1 MAGKILL
8 LNGPNLNM
16 LGKRDPQVYG
26 DITLNN
32 VEEACK
38 KLAKQNGLELESK
51 QTNYEGQIVELIHT
65 AKETSDA
72 IIINPGAYSHTSIAI
87 FDALEMFLGPIFEVH
102 ISNIHKRESFRHF
115 SYVSQRADSVIVG
128 CGMQGYEL
136 AILHLVQIFK
146 NS

>member
-32 VEEACK
+32 VEEICK

-65 AKETSDA
+65 ARETSDA

-87 FDALEMFLGPIFEVH
+87 FDALKDLVPYQKQFALHWDDYCFEYYLLE
-102 ISNIHKRESFRHF
+102 KESFLQPF
-115 SYVSQRADSVIVG
+115 
-128 CGMQGYEL
+128 
-136 AILHLVQIFK
+136 HLCFLEVRYK
-146 NS
+146 NRFH

>member
-1 MAGKILL
+1 MANKILL

-32 VEEACK
+32 VEAACK
-38 KLAKQNGLELESK
+38 KIAKQNGLELEAK
-51 QTNYEGQIVELIHT
+51 QTNYEGQLVELIHT

-87 FDALEMFLGPIFEVH
+87 FDALEMFHGPIIEVH

-115 SYVSQRADSVIVG
+115 SYISQRADSVIVG
-128 CGMQGYEL
+128 CGVQGYEL

-146 NS
+146 DS

>member
-1 MAGKILL
+1 MANKILL

-32 VEEACK
+32 VEEACM

-87 FDALEMFLGPIFEVH
+87 FDALEMFHGPIIEVH

>member
-1 MAGKILL
+1 MANKILL

-16 LGKRDPQVYG
+16 LGKRDSQVYG

-38 KLAKQNGLELESK
+38 KLAKKNGLELESK
-51 QTNYEGQIVELIHT
+51 QTNYEGQLVELIHT
-65 AKETSDA
+65 ARETSDA

-87 FDALEMFLGPIFEVH
+87 FDALEMFYGPIIEVH

-128 CGMQGYEL
+128 CGVQGYEL
-136 AILHLVQIFK
+136 AILRLVQIFK
-146 NS
+146 DS

>member
-1 MAGKILL
+1 MANKILL

-32 VEEACK
+32 VEEACM

-87 FDALEMFLGPIFEVH
+87 FDALEMFHGPIIEVH

-128 CGMQGYEL
+128 CGVQGYEL

-146 NS
+146 DT

>member
-1 MAGKILL
+1 MANKILL

-16 LGKRDPQVYG
+16 LGKRDPKVYG
-26 DITLNN
+26 DITLKN
-32 VEEACK
+32 VEETCK
-38 KLAKQNGLELESK
+38 KLSKQNGIELESK

-65 AKETSDA
+65 ARETSNA

-87 FDALEMFLGPIFEVH
+87 FDALEMFHGPIIEVH

-128 CGMQGYEL
+128 CGVQGYEL
-136 AILHLVQIFK
+136 AILRLVQIFK
-146 NS
+146 DS

>member
-1 MAGKILL
+1 MANKILL

-16 LGKRDPQVYG
+16 LGKRDPKVYG

-32 VEEACK
+32 VEKACK

-65 AKETSDA
+65 AQETSDA

-87 FDALEMFLGPIFEVH
+87 FDALEMFHGPIIEVH

-128 CGMQGYEL
+128 CGVQGYEL

-146 NS
+146 DS

>member
-1 MAGKILL
+1 MANKILL

-87 FDALEMFLGPIFEVH
+87 FDALEMFHGPIIEAVSYTHLTLPTNREV
-102 ISNIHKRESFRHF
+102 
-115 SYVSQRADSVIVG
+115 
-128 CGMQGYEL
+128 
-136 AILHLVQIFK
+136 
-146 NS
+146 

>member
-1 MAGKILL
+1 MANKILL

-32 VEEACK
+32 VEEACM

-87 FDALEMFLGPIFEVH
+87 FDALEMFHGPIIEVH

-115 SYVSQRADSVIVG
+115 SYISQRADSVIVG
-128 CGMQGYEL
+128 CGVQGYEL

-146 NS
+146 DS

>member
-1 MAGKILL
+1 MANKILL

-32 VEEACK
+32 VEDTCK
-38 KLAKQNGLELESK
+38 KLAKKNGLELESK

-65 AKETSDA
+65 ARETSNA

-87 FDALEMFLGPIFEVH
+87 FDALEMFHGPIIEVH

-128 CGMQGYEL
+128 CGAQGYEL
-136 AILHLVQIFK
+136 AILRLVQIFAD
-146 NS
+146 S

>member
-1 MAGKILL
+1 MANKILL

-32 VEEACK
+32 VEEACM

-65 AKETSDA
+65 ARETSNA

-87 FDALEMFLGPIFEVH
+87 FDALEMFHGPIIEVH

-146 NS
+146 DS

>member
-1 MAGKILL
+1 
-8 LNGPNLNM
+8 M
-16 LGKRDPQVYG
+16 LGKRDPHVYG

-32 VEEACK
+32 VEEACM

-87 FDALEMFLGPIFEVH
+87 FDALEMFHGPIIEVH

-128 CGMQGYEL
+128 CGVQGYEL

-146 NS
+146 DS

>member
-1 MAGKILL
+1 MANKILL

-26 DITLNN
+26 DIKLNN
-32 VEEACK
+32 VEETCK
-38 KLAKQNGLELESK
+38 ELAKQNGLELESK

-87 FDALEMFLGPIFEVH
+87 FDALEMFHGPIIEVH

>member
-16 LGKRDPQVYG
+16 LGKRDTQVYG

-32 VEEACK
+32 VEETCK
-38 KLAKQNGLELESK
+38 KLAKKNGLELESK
-51 QTNYEGQIVELIHT
+51 QTNYEGQIVELIHS
-65 AKETSDA
+65 ARETSDA

-87 FDALEMFLGPIFEVH
+87 FDALEMFHGPIIEVH

-128 CGMQGYEL
+128 CGVQGYEL
-136 AILHLVQIFK
+136 AILRLVQIFK
-146 NS
+146 DS

>member
-1 MAGKILL
+1 MANKILL

-32 VEEACK
+32 VEEACM

-87 FDALEMFLGPIFEVH
+87 FDALEMFHGPIIEVH

-136 AILHLVQIFK
+136 AILHLVQIFRD
-146 NS
+146 S

>member
-1 MAGKILL
+1 MANKILL

-26 DITLNN
+26 DITLRN
-32 VEEACK
+32 VEETCK

-51 QTNYEGQIVELIHT
+51 QTNYEGQLVELIHT
-65 AKETSDA
+65 ANKISDA

-87 FDALEMFLGPIFEVH
+87 FDALEMFHGPIIEVH

-128 CGMQGYEL
+128 CGVQGYEL
-136 AILHLVQIFK
+136 AILRLVQIFK
-146 NS
+146 DS

>member
-1 MAGKILL
+1 MANKILL

-32 VEEACK
+32 VEEACM

-87 FDALEMFLGPIFEVH
+87 FDALEMFHGPIIEVH

-128 CGMQGYEL
+128 CGVQGYEL

-146 NS
+146 DS

>member
-1 MAGKILL
+1 MANKILL

-32 VEEACK
+32 VEEACM

-72 IIINPGAYSHTSIAI
+72 IIINPGAYSHTSIAS
-87 FDALEMFLGPIFEVH
+87 FDALEMFHGPIIEVH

-128 CGMQGYEL
+128 CGVQGYEL

-146 NS
+146 DS

>member
-32 VEEACK
+32 VEETCK
-38 KLAKQNGLELESK
+38 KLAKQNGLMLESK

-65 AKETSDA
+65 ARETSDA

-87 FDALEMFLGPIFEVH
+87 FDALEMFHGPIIEVH

-128 CGMQGYEL
+128 CGVQGYEL
-136 AILHLVQIFK
+136 AILRLVQIFK
-146 NS
+146 DS

>member
-1 MAGKILL
+1 
-8 LNGPNLNM
+8 M
-16 LGKRDPQVYG
+16 LGKRDPKVYG

-32 VEEACK
+32 VEEACM

-87 FDALEMFLGPIFEVH
+87 FDALEMFHGPIIEVH

-128 CGMQGYEL
+128 CGVQGYEL

-146 NS
+146 DS

>member
-1 MAGKILL
+1 MVNKILL

-16 LGKRDPQVYG
+16 LGKRDPKVYG

-32 VEEACK
+32 VEDICK
-38 KLAKQNGLELESK
+38 KLAKQNGIELESK
-51 QTNYEGQIVELIHT
+51 QTNYEGQIVELIHS
-65 AKETSDA
+65 ARETSNA

-87 FDALEMFLGPIFEVH
+87 FDALEMFHGPIIEVH

-128 CGMQGYEL
+128 CGVQGYEL
-136 AILHLVQIFK
+136 AILRLVQIFK
-146 NS
+146 DS

>member
-1 MAGKILL
+1 MANKILL

-32 VEEACK
+32 VEEACM

-87 FDALEMFLGPIFEVH
+87 FDALEMFHGPIIEVH

-146 NS
+146 DT

>member
-1 MAGKILL
+1 MANKILL

-16 LGKRDPQVYG
+16 LGKREPQIYG

-87 FDALEMFLGPIFEVH
+87 FDALEMFHGPIIEVH

-115 SYVSQRADSVIVG
+115 SYVSQRADLSLIH
-128 CGMQGYEL
+128 
-136 AILHLVQIFK
+136 I
-146 NS
+146 

>member
-1 MAGKILL
+1 MANKILL

-16 LGKRDPQVYG
+16 LGKRDTQVYG

-38 KLAKQNGLELESK
+38 KLAKKNGLELESK
-51 QTNYEGQIVELIHT
+51 QTNYEGQLVELIHT
-65 AKETSDA
+65 ARETSDA

-87 FDALEMFLGPIFEVH
+87 SDALEMFHGPIIEVH

-128 CGMQGYEL
+128 CGVQGYEL
-136 AILHLVQIFK
+136 AILRLVQILK

>member
-1 MAGKILL
+1 MANKILL

-32 VEEACK
+32 VEEACM

-87 FDALEMFLGPIFEVH
+87 FDALEMFHGPIIEVH

-146 NS
+146 DS

>member
-1 MAGKILL
+1 MANKILL

-32 VEEACK
+32 VEAACK
-38 KLAKQNGLELESK
+38 KIAKQNGLELETK
-51 QTNYEGQIVELIHT
+51 QTNYEGQLVELIHT
-65 AKETSDA
+65 ANETSDA

-87 FDALEMFLGPIFEVH
+87 FDALEMFHGPIIEVH

-128 CGMQGYEL
+128 CGVQGYEL

-146 NS
+146 DS

>member
-1 MAGKILL
+1 MVNKILL

-16 LGKRDPQVYG
+16 LGKRDPKVYG

-32 VEEACK
+32 VEKICK
-38 KLAKQNGLELESK
+38 KLAKQNGIELESK

-65 AKETSDA
+65 ARETSNA

-87 FDALEMFLGPIFEVH
+87 FDALEMFHGPIIEVH

-128 CGMQGYEL
+128 CGVQGYEL
-136 AILHLVQIFK
+136 AILRLVQIFK
-146 NS
+146 DS

>member
-1 MAGKILL
+1 MANKILL

-32 VEEACK
+32 VEKACK

-65 AKETSDA
+65 AQETSDA

-87 FDALEMFLGPIFEVH
+87 FDALEMFHGPIIEVH

-146 NS
+146 DS

>member
-1 MAGKILL
+1 MANKILL

-38 KLAKQNGLELESK
+38 KLAKKNGLELESK

-87 FDALEMFLGPIFEVH
+87 FDALEMFHGPIIEVH

-128 CGMQGYEL
+128 CGVQGYEL

-146 NS
+146 DN